1 MGADLILSFLPYA
14 TTRKKGRRRE
24 FVLLVKRL
32 SEEDLKDSS
41 VFEDTKIEDVRKTLI
56 GHFDRLEELK
66 DLRDVGIITPYADK
80 PPLLI
85 TGGLSWGD
93 YPTESSGPISSL
105 VEVPGV
111 YEMFARWAV
120 EDKKGE
126 NSADVQSGAV

>member
-14 TTRKKGRRRE
+14 NTRKKGRRRE

-32 SEEDLKDSS
+32 SEDGLKDSS
-41 VFEDTKIEDVRKTLI
+41 VFGDTKIEDVRKTLI
-56 GHFDRLEELK
+56 GHFDRIEELK
-66 DLRDVGIITPYADK
+66 NLRDTGIITPYDDK

-93 YPTESSGPISSL
+93 HPTESSEPISSL

-111 YEMFARWAV
+111 YEMFTRWAI
-120 EDKKGE
+120 EDEKGE
-126 NSADVQSGAV
+126 NSADVQSRAV

>member
-1 MGADLILSFLPYA
+1 MGADLVLSFLPYA
-14 TTRKKGRRRE
+14 NTRKKGRRRE

-32 SEEDLKDSS
+32 SEDVLKDLYG
-41 VFEDTKIEDVRKTLI
+41 EAKTEKARKKLT
-56 GHFDRLEELK
+56 GYFDRIEELK
-66 DLRDVGIITPYADK
+66 DLRDTGIITPYDDK

-93 YPTESSGPISSL
+93 YPTESSEPISSL

-126 NSADVQSGAV
+126 NSADVQSRAV